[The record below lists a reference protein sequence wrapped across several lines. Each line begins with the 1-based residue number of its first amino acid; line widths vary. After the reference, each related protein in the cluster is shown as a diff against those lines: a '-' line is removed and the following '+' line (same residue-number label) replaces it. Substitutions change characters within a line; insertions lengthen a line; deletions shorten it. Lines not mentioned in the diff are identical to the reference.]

1 MKRRLAI
8 ATAVL
13 IGSLVAGS
21 ALAQPAGPGGPGSG
35 WGRDMM
41 MGPGM
46 MGPGMMG
53 RGGGRGMGWM
63 CSPQGAGLAEWRK
76 QRIEQLLKPT
86 EVQRK
91 ALDDLQAASTKA
103 AETVTAACPREF
115 PASAQARL
123 ELMEKRMEAMLTAIK
138 TVRPA
143 FDAFYATLTDEQKAQ
158 LNKAGPRRWGWHG
171 WRN

>member
-1 MKRRLAI
+1 MKARTAI
-8 ATAVL
+8 STALL
-13 IGSLVAGS
+13 IGGLAAGS
-21 ALAQPAGPGGPGSG
+21 ALAQPAGSAAPGNG
-35 WGRDMM
+35 WSPNMM

-86 EVQRK
+86 EAQRK

-103 AETVTAACPREF
+103 AEAVSAACPREF

-123 ELMEKRMEAMLTAIK
+123 ELMEKRMEAMLTAIR

-143 FDAFYATLTDEQKAQ
+143 FDAFYATLTDEQKAR
-158 LNKAGPRRWGWHG
+158 LNSAGPRRWGWHG